1 VHKRNVKAPVNEC
14 MHVLITSWLKV
25 GLNIHY
31 KLIFWSEYQI
41 KGQLSMTYTV
51 P

>member
-1 VHKRNVKAPVNEC
+1 

-31 KLIFWSEYQI
+31 KLVFGSEYQI
-41 KGQLSMTYTV
+41 NGQ
-51 P
+51 